1 MMLPRIALGVLLLGL
16 APAIV
21 QAQATA
27 FTFDSAAYVTCKQA
41 HDMAPEPRKAL
52 AMFLAE
58 HSARLRGVAVPTSD
72 LGAHLGYLVRA
83 GCTLTPD
90 AYLYAVID
98 RAIVAELSKL
108 PKRQ

>member
-1 MMLPRIALGVLLLGL
+1 MIPRVTLGALLLGL

-21 QAQATA
+21 QAQPTA
-27 FTFDSAAYVTCKQA
+27 LTFESAAYVTCKQA
-41 HDMAPEPRKAL
+41 QAMPPEPRKAL

-58 HSARLRGVAVPTSD
+58 HAAGRRGVAMPTGD

>member
-1 MMLPRIALGVLLLGL
+1 MIPRIALAALLLGL

-27 FTFDSAAYVTCKQA
+27 LTFDSAAYVTCKQA
-41 HDMAPEPRKAL
+41 HDMAPEPRKAV
-52 AMFLAE
+52 AIFLAE
-58 HSARLRGVAVPTSD
+58 HSSRRRGVAMPTGD

-90 AYLYAVID
+90 AYLYAVVD
-98 RAIVAELSKL
+98 RAILAEQSKL

>member
-1 MMLPRIALGVLLLGL
+1 MLFGAGALLLGL

-21 QAQATA
+21 QAQATTL
-27 FTFDSAAYVTCKQA
+27 TFDSAAYVTCKQA
-41 HDMAPEPRKAL
+41 HDMAPEPRKAV

-58 HSARLRGVAVPTSD
+58 HSARRRGVAVPTGD
-72 LGAHLGYLVRA
+72 LGAHLGHLVRA

-108 PKRQ
+108 PRRQ